1 MVPVNTLLLRGE
13 GPRVATVDAQGKVK
27 LKAVELGKDFG
38 AKVEVIS
45 GITPN
50 DELVLNPSDDL
61 SDGDM
66 VTIVKK
72 KP

>member
-1 MVPVNTLLLRGE
+1 MPVNTLLLRGE
-13 GPRVATVDAQGKVK
+13 GPRVAAVDAQGKVK

-38 AKVEVIS
+38 AKVEVLS
-45 GITPN
+45 GVSPS

-61 SDGDM
+61 SDGDILT
-66 VTIVKK
+66 VVKK